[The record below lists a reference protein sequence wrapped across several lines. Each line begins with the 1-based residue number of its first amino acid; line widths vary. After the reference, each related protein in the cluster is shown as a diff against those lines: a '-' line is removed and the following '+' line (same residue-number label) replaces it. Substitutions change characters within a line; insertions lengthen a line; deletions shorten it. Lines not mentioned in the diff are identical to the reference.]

1 MCQYMVILGTC
12 VRILQEA
19 LNFAGGGVGDIWQI
33 MHNIIWNCYILWH
46 WYFRVCK
53 DFHLDLRFN
62 FRNILVYGP
71 VTATHS
77 NISLGHFTR
86 FSFLICWHFIWFAFF
101 ILEGGMVACKEF
113 PQIAAKLCC
122 HSKRSFLLWEI
133 FPGNIQINFLCFKNG
148 AG

>member
-1 MCQYMVILGTC
+1 M
-12 VRILQEA
+12 A
-19 LNFAGGGVGDIWQI
+19 
-33 MHNIIWNCYILWH
+33 
-46 WYFRVCK
+46 
-53 DFHLDLRFN
+53 
-62 FRNILVYGP
+62 P

-77 NISLGHFTR
+77 NISLGVFHTFPFY
-86 FSFLICWHFIWFAFF
+86 FSHFIFAFF

-133 FPGNIQINFLCFKNG
+133 FPENIQINFLCFKNG

>member
-1 MCQYMVILGTC
+1 M
-12 VRILQEA
+12 A
-19 LNFAGGGVGDIWQI
+19 
-33 MHNIIWNCYILWH
+33 
-46 WYFRVCK
+46 
-53 DFHLDLRFN
+53 
-62 FRNILVYGP
+62 P

-77 NISLGHFTR
+77 NISLGVFHTFP
-86 FSFLICWHFIWFAFF
+86 FSFFLHFILFAFF

-133 FPGNIQINFLCFKNG
+133 FPENIQIHFLCFKNG

>member
-1 MCQYMVILGTC
+1 M
-12 VRILQEA
+12 A
-19 LNFAGGGVGDIWQI
+19 
-33 MHNIIWNCYILWH
+33 
-46 WYFRVCK
+46 
-53 DFHLDLRFN
+53 
-62 FRNILVYGP
+62 P

-77 NISLGHFTR
+77 NISLGVFHTFPST
-86 FSFLICWHFIWFAFF
+86 FLHFILFAFF

-122 HSKRSFLLWEI
+122 HSKRSFLLLEI

>member
-1 MCQYMVILGTC
+1 M
-12 VRILQEA
+12 A
-19 LNFAGGGVGDIWQI
+19 
-33 MHNIIWNCYILWH
+33 
-46 WYFRVCK
+46 
-53 DFHLDLRFN
+53 
-62 FRNILVYGP
+62 P

-77 NISLGHFTR
+77 NISLGVFHTFP
-86 FSFLICWHFIWFAFF
+86 FSFFYISYYLLFF

-133 FPGNIQINFLCFKNG
+133 FPENIQIKFLCFKNG

>member
-1 MCQYMVILGTC
+1 M
-12 VRILQEA
+12 A
-19 LNFAGGGVGDIWQI
+19 
-33 MHNIIWNCYILWH
+33 
-46 WYFRVCK
+46 
-53 DFHLDLRFN
+53 
-62 FRNILVYGP
+62 P

-77 NISLGHFTR
+77 NISLGVFHTFHF
-86 FSFLICWHFIWFAFF
+86 SIFLHFILFAFF
-101 ILEGGMVACKEF
+101 YLEGGMVACKEF